1 MMTRRQLFTASLL
14 LLALAMIIFMP
25 LRTIMG
31 SESMSA
37 RKVEGI
43 IWDGSI
49 RDLKIGRLPIGD
61 VNARLH
67 FLPLL
72 IARAEISF
80 SRGDAP
86 FAPGVSGSV
95 TRRVGGFSVN
105 ALNASVPVADLFA
118 PLPADTI
125 ELQDFSAEFIAGR
138 CAEASG
144 SARLMFASAV
154 PGFELANGLLA
165 TPRCDRGQLFVP
177 LVSQSAMERVDI
189 RFSADG
195 TYSTTIFLEGDRGA
209 QTDALILAGFRPVAG
224 GYRMARKGRF

>member
-1 MMTRRQLFTASLL
+1 MTRRQLLTGTLL
-14 LLALAMIIFMP
+14 LLAGAAIIFMP
-25 LRTIMG
+25 LRTILG
-31 SESMSA
+31 SEGLSA

-49 RDLKIGRLPIGD
+49 RDLKIGRMPIGD

-105 ALNASVPVADLFA
+105 QLNASVPVADLFA

-125 ELQDFSAEFIAGR
+125 ELRDFSARFIARR

-144 SARLMFASAV
+144 SARLTFASAV

-165 TPRCDRGQLFVP
+165 TPRCDRGQLLIP

-189 RFSADG
+189 RISADG
-195 TYSTTIFLEGDRGA
+195 TYNTAIFLEGDRGA
-209 QTDALILAGFRPVAG
+209 QTASLILAGFRPVAG